1 MSRQHVVG
9 APRARRGS
17 APMNEPRTVRVKNGG
32 SVSLERGPD
41 EKAWTRL
48 EVATADRTVALG
60 IILTADEAGAL
71 GLQLLRLA
79 GGPEP
84 FGWAGSAA
92 LAPADSGRD
101 NTEGRSLAS
110 QSWPSGRVRS
120 IG

>member
-1 MSRQHVVG
+1 
-9 APRARRGS
+9 
-17 APMNEPRTVRVKNGG
+17 MNEPRTVRVKNGG